1 MFQCQVSGNRQAS
14 NLTRTLLGVTALA
27 REVRRNR
34 RNHIGTV
41 FAEAEGWRTTV
52 MAENTKEEEKPA
64 AKAPEGPS
72 KLIPMILI
80 ANTVLMGV
88 VLAVVLL
95 RKPAAG
101 NTVATPAPQSAA
113 HGAPPAAAAAEG
125 GKDEKAEHGEGAG
138 HGESAAAADPN
149 GAPGPILKLENFI
162 IQLRGTDTD
171 RYVRVAFDLELGS
184 EGDRALVQAR
194 MPHIRDAI
202 ISYFSDR
209 SLDELRGSEGMDRIK
224 AAVLKKLDDI
234 LAAHRV
240 RSVFITELVIQ

>member
-1 MFQCQVSGNRQAS
+1 
-14 NLTRTLLGVTALA
+14 
-27 REVRRNR
+27 
-34 RNHIGTV
+34 
-41 FAEAEGWRTTV
+41 
-52 MAENTKEEEKPA
+52 MAENTKEKEDAQPA
-64 AKAPEGPS
+64 AKAPAGPS
-72 KLIPMILI
+72 KLVPMILI
-80 ANTVLMGV
+80 ANTVLMGA

-95 RKPAAG
+95 RKPPVAAAVAMPSVKTDKGHSESPEAAAG
-101 NTVATPAPQSAA
+101 KEGSKEE
-113 HGAPPAAAAAEG
+113 GAGRSEA
-125 GKDEKAEHGEGAG
+125 AG
-138 HGESAAAADPN
+138 HGESAAAADPS

-171 RYVRVAFDLELGS
+171 RYVRVAFDLELTA
-184 EGDRALVQAR
+184 EPDRALVQAR

-224 AAVLKKLDDI
+224 LAVAKKLDDI

>member
-1 MFQCQVSGNRQAS
+1 
-14 NLTRTLLGVTALA
+14 
-27 REVRRNR
+27 
-34 RNHIGTV
+34 
-41 FAEAEGWRTTV
+41 
-52 MAENTKEEEKPA
+52 MAENTKEKEEEKPV

-80 ANTVLMGV
+80 ANTVLMGA

-95 RKPAAG
+95 RKPQAVAGVAA
-101 NTVATPAPQSAA
+101 
-113 HGAPPAAAAAEG
+113 PAARTDKGHSEPAVGADKEGSKEEG
-125 GKDEKAEHGEGAG
+125 GGHGEAAG
-138 HGESAAAADPN
+138 HGEATAPGDPS

-171 RYVRVAFDLELGS
+171 RYVRVAFDLELVT
-184 EGDRALVQAR
+184 EADRAAIQSR

-224 AAVLKKLDDI
+224 LAVAKKLDDI

>member
-1 MFQCQVSGNRQAS
+1 
-14 NLTRTLLGVTALA
+14 
-27 REVRRNR
+27 
-34 RNHIGTV
+34 
-41 FAEAEGWRTTV
+41 
-52 MAENTKEEEKPA
+52 MAENTKEEEQPA

-80 ANTVLMGV
+80 ANTVLMGA

-95 RKPAAG
+95 RKPASA
-101 NTVATPAPQSAA
+101 NVVAIPVPQSSTSTPSVNKGMGGKEEATE
-113 HGAPPAAAAAEG
+113 HGAAAS
-125 GKDEKAEHGEGAG
+125 HGEAV
-138 HGESAAAADPN
+138 ADPN

-171 RYVRVAFDLELGS
+171 RYVRVAFDLELVT
-184 EGDRALVQAR
+184 EADRAMVQAR
-194 MPHIRDAI
+194 MPHIRDAV

-224 AAVLKKLDDI
+224 LAVSKKLDEI

-240 RSVFITELVIQ
+240 HSVFITELVIQ

>member
-1 MFQCQVSGNRQAS
+1 
-14 NLTRTLLGVTALA
+14 
-27 REVRRNR
+27 
-34 RNHIGTV
+34 
-41 FAEAEGWRTTV
+41 
-52 MAENTKEEEKPA
+52 MAENTKEEEQPVAKP
-64 AKAPEGPS
+64 PEGPS
-72 KLIPMILI
+72 KLIPIILV
-80 ANTVLMGV
+80 ANTVLMGA

-95 RKPAAG
+95 RKPQTAA
-101 NTVATPAPQSAA
+101 VVVPAVQTDKDHSASSA
-113 HGAPPAAAAAEG
+113 SGAGKEGSKEEG
-125 GKDEKAEHGEGAG
+125 GEHGEGAG
-138 HGESAAAADPN
+138 HGEATAAADPG

-171 RYVRVAFDLELGS
+171 RYVRVAFDLELVT
-184 EGDRALVQAR
+184 EADRAAIQSR

-224 AAVLKKLDDI
+224 LAVAKKLDDI

>member
-1 MFQCQVSGNRQAS
+1 
-14 NLTRTLLGVTALA
+14 
-27 REVRRNR
+27 
-34 RNHIGTV
+34 
-41 FAEAEGWRTTV
+41 
-52 MAENTKEEEKPA
+52 MADNTKENTKEEEQPA

-80 ANTVLMGV
+80 ANTVLMGA

-95 RKPAAG
+95 RKPASAG
-101 NTVATPAPQSAA
+101 AVAM
-113 HGAPPAAAAAEG
+113 PAAQSSTNSPGAAGSGGSKEEG
-125 GKDEKAEHGEGAG
+125 TGHGEAAS
-138 HGESAAAADPN
+138 HGESAPAGDPN

-184 EGDRALVQAR
+184 EGDRAMVQSR

-224 AAVLKKLDDI
+224 ISVSKKLDEI

>member
-1 MFQCQVSGNRQAS
+1 
-14 NLTRTLLGVTALA
+14 
-27 REVRRNR
+27 
-34 RNHIGTV
+34 
-41 FAEAEGWRTTV
+41 
-52 MAENTKEEEKPA
+52 MAESPKEEEQPA
-64 AKAPEGPS
+64 AKAPEAPS

-80 ANTVLMGV
+80 ANTALMGV

-95 RKPAAG
+95 RKP
-101 NTVATPAPQSAA
+101 Q
-113 HGAPPAAAAAEG
+113 AAAAVVVAAAQSDKGHSAASAGGAGKEG
-125 GKDEKAEHGEGAG
+125 GKEEGGEHGEAAG
-138 HGESAAAADPN
+138 HGESTAPADPN

-171 RYVRVAFDLELGS
+171 RYVRVAFDLELVT
-184 EGDRALVQAR
+184 EPDRAAVQAR

-224 AAVLKKLDDI
+224 LAVAKKLDDI

>member
-1 MFQCQVSGNRQAS
+1 
-14 NLTRTLLGVTALA
+14 
-27 REVRRNR
+27 
-34 RNHIGTV
+34 
-41 FAEAEGWRTTV
+41 
-52 MAENTKEEEKPA
+52 MAENTKEEEQPA
-64 AKAPEGPS
+64 AKAPESPS
-72 KLIPMILI
+72 KMIPMILI
-80 ANTVLMGV
+80 ANTVLMGA

-95 RKPAAG
+95 RKP
-101 NTVATPAPQSAA
+101 Q
-113 HGAPPAAAAAEG
+113 AAAAPTTPAAKTDKGHGEAPEGAAAKEG
-125 GKDEKAEHGEGAG
+125 GKEEGAGHGEAAG
-138 HGESAAAADPN
+138 HGESAAPADPS
-149 GAPGPILKLENFI
+149 GAPGPILKLDNFI

-184 EGDRALVQAR
+184 ESDRAMVQSR

>member
-1 MFQCQVSGNRQAS
+1 
-14 NLTRTLLGVTALA
+14 
-27 REVRRNR
+27 
-34 RNHIGTV
+34 
-41 FAEAEGWRTTV
+41 
-52 MAENTKEEEKPA
+52 MAENTKEEEQPA
-64 AKAPEGPS
+64 AKAPAAPN
-72 KLIPMILI
+72 KLVPMILI
-80 ANTVLMGV
+80 ANTVLMGA

-95 RKPAAG
+95 RKPQAPAAVVAPAAKTDKGHGEAPAGAAG
-101 NTVATPAPQSAA
+101 K
-113 HGAPPAAAAAEG
+113 EG
-125 GKDEKAEHGEGAG
+125 SKEEGAG
-138 HGESAAAADPN
+138 HGEAAGQGEGAAPADPS

-171 RYVRVAFDLELGS
+171 RYVRVAFDLELVT
-184 EGDRALVQAR
+184 EADRGAIQSR

-224 AAVLKKLDDI
+224 LAVAKKLDDI

>member
-1 MFQCQVSGNRQAS
+1 MLQCQVSGNRQAS

-27 REVRRNR
+27 REVRENR
-34 RNHIGTV
+34 RDRFGTV

-52 MAENTKEEEKPA
+52 MAENTKEEEKPV

-95 RKPAAG
+95 RKPAAVG
-101 NTVATPAPQSAA
+101 MVATPAPQSAA
-113 HGAPPAAAAAEG
+113 HSAPPAAAEG

-171 RYVRVAFDLELGS
+171 RYVRVAFDLELGT

>member
-1 MFQCQVSGNRQAS
+1 
-14 NLTRTLLGVTALA
+14 
-27 REVRRNR
+27 
-34 RNHIGTV
+34 
-41 FAEAEGWRTTV
+41 
-52 MAENTKEEEKPA
+52 MAENTKEEEQPA

-72 KLIPMILI
+72 KLIPMILV
-80 ANTVLMGV
+80 ANTVLMGA

-95 RKPAAG
+95 RKPSAAG
-101 NTVATPAPQSAA
+101 AVVVQAAQTSSSSSTAT
-113 HGAPPAAAAAEG
+113 GAGAGKEG
-125 GKDEKAEHGEGAG
+125 GKEEGGGHGEGAG
-138 HGESAAAADPN
+138 HGESTPPADPN

-171 RYVRVAFDLELGS
+171 RYVRVAFDLELGTES
-184 EGDRALVQAR
+184 DRAMVQAR

-224 AAVLKKLDDI
+224 LAVSKKLDDI

-240 RSVFITELVIQ
+240 KSVFITELVIQ

>member
-1 MFQCQVSGNRQAS
+1 
-14 NLTRTLLGVTALA
+14 
-27 REVRRNR
+27 
-34 RNHIGTV
+34 
-41 FAEAEGWRTTV
+41 

-64 AKAPEGPS
+64 ATKAPEGPS
-72 KLIPMILI
+72 KLMPMMLI

-95 RKPAAG
+95 RKPAAVS
-101 NTVATPAPQSAA
+101 TVATPAPQSAT
-113 HGAPPAAAAAEG
+113 HSAPPAAEG

-171 RYVRVAFDLELGS
+171 RYVRVAFDLELGT

-224 AAVLKKLDDI
+224 VAVLKKLDDI

>member
-1 MFQCQVSGNRQAS
+1 
-14 NLTRTLLGVTALA
+14 
-27 REVRRNR
+27 
-34 RNHIGTV
+34 
-41 FAEAEGWRTTV
+41 
-52 MAENTKEEEKPA
+52 MAENTKEEEQPA
-64 AKAPEGPS
+64 AKAPESPS

-80 ANTVLMGV
+80 ANTVLMGA

-95 RKPAAG
+95 RKPQSGVAIAAPAAKTDKGHGESSEGAAG
-101 NTVATPAPQSAA
+101 K
-113 HGAPPAAAAAEG
+113 EG
-125 GKDEKAEHGEGAG
+125 SKEEGNGHGEAAG
-138 HGESAAAADPN
+138 HGEATAPGDPG

-171 RYVRVAFDLELGS
+171 RYVRVAFDLELVS
-184 EGDRALVQAR
+184 EADRAAIQSR

-224 AAVLKKLDDI
+224 LAVAKKLDDI

>member
-1 MFQCQVSGNRQAS
+1 
-14 NLTRTLLGVTALA
+14 
-27 REVRRNR
+27 
-34 RNHIGTV
+34 
-41 FAEAEGWRTTV
+41 
-52 MAENTKEEEKPA
+52 MADNTKEEEQPVAKPVE
-64 AKAPEGPS
+64 KGT
-72 KLIPMILI
+72 KLVPMILV

-95 RKPAAG
+95 RKPPAAG
-101 NTVATPAPQSAA
+101 
-113 HGAPPAAAAAEG
+113 AAAAPTQVSTPV
-125 GKDEKAEHGEGAG
+125 GKPGEESAAKGEGHGDG
-138 HGESAAAADPN
+138 HEKSEPVAAADPN
-149 GAPGPILKLENFI
+149 GTPGPILKLENFI

-184 EGDRALVQAR
+184 EADRAAVQAR

-209 SLDELRGSEGMDRIK
+209 ALDELRGSEGMDRIK
-224 AAVLKKLDDI
+224 QAVSKKLDDI

>member
-1 MFQCQVSGNRQAS
+1 
-14 NLTRTLLGVTALA
+14 
-27 REVRRNR
+27 
-34 RNHIGTV
+34 
-41 FAEAEGWRTTV
+41 
-52 MAENTKEEEKPA
+52 MAESPKEEEQPA
-64 AKAPEGPS
+64 AKPPEAPS
-72 KLIPMILI
+72 KLIPMILV
-80 ANTVLMGV
+80 ANTVLMGA

-95 RKPAAG
+95 RKPQTATVVVPAVQTDKGHSASSAG
-101 NTVATPAPQSAA
+101 AGKEGSKE
-113 HGAPPAAAAAEG
+113 EG
-125 GKDEKAEHGEGAG
+125 GEHGEAAG
-138 HGESAAAADPN
+138 HGEATAAADPG

-171 RYVRVAFDLELGS
+171 RYVRVAFDLELVT
-184 EGDRALVQAR
+184 EADRAAIQSR

-224 AAVLKKLDDI
+224 LAVAKKLDDI

>member
-1 MFQCQVSGNRQAS
+1 
-14 NLTRTLLGVTALA
+14 
-27 REVRRNR
+27 
-34 RNHIGTV
+34 
-41 FAEAEGWRTTV
+41 
-52 MAENTKEEEKPA
+52 MAENTKEDEQPA
-64 AKAPEGPS
+64 AKAPEAPS
-72 KLIPMILI
+72 KLIPMILV
-80 ANTVLMGV
+80 ANTVLMGA

-95 RKPAAG
+95 RKPQAAAA
-101 NTVATPAPQSAA
+101 VATPAAKTDKG
-113 HGAPPAAAAAEG
+113 HGESPAGTAGKEG
-125 GKDEKAEHGEGAG
+125 GKEEGAG
-138 HGESAAAADPN
+138 HGEAAGHGEGEAPADPS

-171 RYVRVAFDLELGS
+171 RYVRVAFDLELVT
-184 EGDRALVQAR
+184 EGDRAAIQAR

-224 AAVLKKLDDI
+224 LAVAKKLDDI

>member
-1 MFQCQVSGNRQAS
+1 
-14 NLTRTLLGVTALA
+14 
-27 REVRRNR
+27 
-34 RNHIGTV
+34 
-41 FAEAEGWRTTV
+41 
-52 MAENTKEEEKPA
+52 MAENTKEDEQPA

-72 KLIPMILI
+72 KMIPIILI
-80 ANTVLMGV
+80 ANTALMGA

-95 RKPAAG
+95 RKPQAA
-101 NTVATPAPQSAA
+101 VEAI
-113 HGAPPAAAAAEG
+113 APPSKADKGHEG
-125 GKDEKAEHGEGAG
+125 GKESGKGEGSGKGAAAGEGA
-138 HGESAAAADPN
+138 APADPN

-171 RYVRVAFDLELGS
+171 RYVRVAFDLELVA
-184 EGDRALVQAR
+184 EADRAAIQAR

-224 AAVLKKLDDI
+224 LAVAKKLDDI
-234 LAAHRV
+234 MASHRV